1 MSVRFTIR
9 GNDLW
14 RLQDALDAHRPSEG
28 SGQWIVFLE
37 VTPSIAFFR
46 FGGKEER
53 FPVDG
58 KSPGFAKFPAEI
70 LRRFTTDLLPGKPK
84 QEVLFEIS
92 EGLAECDRGRVAG
105 EVEVGY
111 FRCPDWHGVFYIRDV
126 ELASLADFSDEGSAF
141 MAALRPHIKDAAERT
156 RSRVSFAAHQLAPC
170 SFTFEEVSELVETRI
185 AEIGPQIRARI
196 DALERSHG
204 KAEDAHA

>member
-14 RLQDALDAHRPSEG
+14 RLQDALDAYRPPEG
-28 SGQWIVFLE
+28 NGQWIVFLE

-46 FGGKEER
+46 FGDKEER
-53 FPVDG
+53 YPIDG
-58 KSPGFAKFPAEI
+58 KSPGFAKFPAEV
-70 LRRFTTDLLPGKPK
+70 LRCFTTDLLPGKPK
-84 QEVLFEIS
+84 QEVSFEIS
-92 EGLAECDRGRVAG
+92 EGIVECDDVRSSG

-111 FRCPDWHGVFYIRDV
+111 FRGPDWHGVFYIRDV
-126 ELASLADFSDEGSAF
+126 ELASLTDLSEQGSAI

-156 RSRVSFAAHQLAPC
+156 RSRMSFAAHQLAPC
-170 SFTFEEVSELVETRI
+170 GFTFEEVSELVETRI
-185 AEIGPQIRARI
+185 SEIGPQVRARI

-204 KAEDAHA
+204 KTEDALA